1 MFPQKNHSQQK
12 AEQKQGKQCDDD
24 EEEEK
29 KDLVAGIGKQF
40 RVVRLII
47 NRN

>member
-12 AEQKQGKQCDDD
+12 AEQKQGKQYDDD
-24 EEEEK
+24 EVEK